1 MTGPSDHCFAQFF
14 RLKPVN
20 QSGAG
25 WSHTPQAALIFGF
38 VLDMKNFASTGLVI
52 AFAAFG
58 VTATMATPVAADS
71 SIRVLVNDQ
80 AITSFDIAQRAK
92 LMAIAHEKG
101 GVKDAME
108 QLIDEVVEV
117 ADAKKHGLV
126 VTDKRV
132 NEAFARISQSMKM
145 TADELTKALAG
156 QGIVADTLKR
166 RIRAQITWMQLV
178 QAKQRAQPAGI
189 KSSDITKTLF
199 TDSKP
204 DKLQSTEFTLQT
216 ILFVVPKGSSAGYIA
231 ERQREAEA
239 YRLRFAGCDKSIEQ
253 AKALK
258 DVLVT
263 NIGRRTTSELT
274 GADGKEVQNTAVG
287 KTTAPQKADN
297 GVQLIAVCAT
307 RSIAGDQLARD
318 DVENKLMAE
327 QTKGV
332 GDQYLKELRSKAI
345 IQYR

>member
-1 MTGPSDHCFAQFF
+1 
-14 RLKPVN
+14 
-20 QSGAG
+20 
-25 WSHTPQAALIFGF
+25 
-38 VLDMKNFASTGLVI
+38 MKNFASTGLVI
-52 AFAAFG
+52 AFAALG
-58 VTATMATPVAADS
+58 ISVTMATPVAAES
-71 SIRVLVNDQ
+71 SIRVLVDDQ
-80 AITSFDIAQRAK
+80 AITNFDIAQRAK

-101 GVKDAME
+101 GIKDAME
-108 QLIDEVVEV
+108 QLIDEVIEV

-126 VTDKRV
+126 ISDKRV
-132 NEAFARISQSMKM
+132 DEAYARISQSMKM
-145 TADELTKALAG
+145 SPDALTKALAS
-156 QGIVADTLKR
+156 QGIAADTLKR
-166 RIRAQITWMQLV
+166 RIRAQMTWTQLV

-204 DKLQSTEFTLQT
+204 DKPLQSTEFTLQT
-216 ILFVVPKGSSAGYIA
+216 ILFVVPKGSPAGYIA

-253 AKALK
+253 AKVLK

-263 NIGRRTTSELT
+263 NIGRRNTSELT

-287 KTTAPQKADN
+287 KTTAPQKTDN
-297 GVQLIAVCAT
+297 GVEIIAVCGT

-318 DVENKLMAE
+318 DAENKLMAV